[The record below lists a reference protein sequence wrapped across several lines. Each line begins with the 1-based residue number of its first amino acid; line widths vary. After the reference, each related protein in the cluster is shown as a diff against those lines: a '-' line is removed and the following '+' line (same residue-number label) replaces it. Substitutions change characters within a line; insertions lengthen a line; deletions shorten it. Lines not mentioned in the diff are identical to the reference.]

1 MPNEQENKDKQIIQ
15 EWIEIKKLQ
24 HPKYWMQMKD
34 KLQIVI
40 HQKR

>member
-34 KLQIVI
+34 C
-40 HQKR
+40 HSSET